1 MELTSRPF
9 KNLDQ
14 QIDILRQKGML
25 IENDDYAK
33 NVLSKI
39 GYYTLIN
46 GYKGLFLRKNDRG
59 NILIRISILM
69 ERKLKI

>member
-1 MELTSRPF
+1 
-9 KNLDQ
+9 
-14 QIDILRQKGML
+14 ML